1 MNIFPIKKKM
11 SLSLILA
18 AIRSSVLL
26 NIKHIPLYNPAFN
39 SLKKKKKNP
48 ISLPWWEKV
57 YCWADWTTEPALAP
71 QSAFDSQEHPDLVS
85 VASPGGLG
93 RKCALHMPGNP
104 GRESLNPPN
113 HWTCPSSQSSGL
125 MEEKGRKASVW
136 ASSLF
141 WDRGWTE
148 VRIWTV
154 PVNSFLQRSLTLV
167 SRFSSWICTFL

>member
-1 MNIFPIKKKM
+1 M

-39 SLKKKKKNP
+39 SLKKKKNP

-125 MEEKGRKASVW
+125 KEEKGRKASVW

-141 WDRGWTE
+141 WDSGWTE
-148 VRIWTV
+148 VRIWTI